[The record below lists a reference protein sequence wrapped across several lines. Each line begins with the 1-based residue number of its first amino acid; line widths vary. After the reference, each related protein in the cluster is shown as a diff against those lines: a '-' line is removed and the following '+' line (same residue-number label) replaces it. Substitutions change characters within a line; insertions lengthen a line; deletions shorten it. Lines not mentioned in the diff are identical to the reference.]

1 MDDAH
6 VLKPSGSLRQQL
18 LGRALHCILI
28 LSLLVSQAQARP
40 WVERTET
47 DLVVNGKPILIK
59 ALSLGNWYAPDGP
72 AWGLKKPA
80 SSGQIQQSVSELLGD
95 VEAQRFWDEYRDV
108 CVSGVDLMGLKI
120 LGFNCVRVPLHRDL
134 VVDFK
139 RLDGL
144 VDTCRRMGLWVL
156 LELRSNPAVGES
168 ADDGW
173 GYPAVLG
180 SADSQQKA
188 IELWTKLAE
197 HYKDNPNVL
206 GYELLDQSGASRK
219 VLAPFYARATA
230 AVRTVDPQH
239 LIFLDATEL
248 GDMPLNFDK
257 KLVATFRRTGSDPGR
272 PALKPYVQF
281 RKQRKMPVL
290 LKESAPK
297 SDAWTTTLRRS
308 LEAESISW
316 SFSPYKAIGNPLGIT
331 SIEAPPYW
339 EEFARYTAALDKPSE
354 EKARLAPSPDHS
366 RITFRK
372 LLDNLRW
379 RQAKLNDS
387 TVRALG
393 LPEDRSDRDAVG
405 RPRTAPSS
413 APQNTPSGNPGGE
426 I

>member
-219 VLAPFYARATA
+219 VLAPFYARA
-230 AVRTVDPQH
+230 
-239 LIFLDATEL
+239 
-248 GDMPLNFDK
+248 
-257 KLVATFRRTGSDPGR
+257 R
-272 PALKPYVQF
+272 PPC
-281 RKQRKMPVL
+281 
-290 LKESAPK
+290 
-297 SDAWTTTLRRS
+297 
-308 LEAESISW
+308 
-316 SFSPYKAIGNPLGIT
+316 
-331 SIEAPPYW
+331 
-339 EEFARYTAALDKPSE
+339 
-354 EKARLAPSPDHS
+354 APST
-366 RITFRK
+366 R
-372 LLDNLRW
+372 
-379 RQAKLNDS
+379 S
-387 TVRALG
+387 T
-393 LPEDRSDRDAVG
+393 
-405 RPRTAPSS
+405 
-413 APQNTPSGNPGGE
+413 
-426 I
+426 